1 MNNNVFKTENSQQD
15 ELKKKK
21 EEELQIQKAEKDNSL
36 ETPNPRLTEKAG
48 TLQPD
53 SITF

>member
-15 ELKKKK
+15 ELKKK

-48 TLQPD
+48 SLQPD